1 MPFLICC
8 LLFYGM
14 WKHLFL
20 ILLQLVCSKRVI
32 RNKPS
37 TSPLKLRITDFRRRD
52 FTQRF
57 TWRIID
63 QLKSLSYVKNFV
75 YMPSAFKN
83 NLIYSKE
90 MCEQYMLY
98 NFFLP
103 MRSDA
108 AQGSLKTET
117 YRDAVLKQIPQT
129 PMDIPSMVLV

>member
-32 RNKPS
+32 RNNTS

-57 TWRIID
+57 TWRIVD